1 MGYLD
6 NSSVT
11 IDAILTIKG
20 RELLSKGGN
29 NFNITQF
36 ALGDDEIDYTL
47 WNTDHP
53 LGTAYYGTIIENMPI
68 LEAVPDET
76 QALRSKLVTLK
87 KATQKIPVVS
97 AGGATTFNLINAQ
110 QQTIKPSTI
119 NIPGANSQKGYTC
132 IVSDNTI
139 LGLSIIQT
147 VPGMSTQVSD
157 VYDTMNTDAHS
168 ISAVGFQFQIF
179 AKGSVDEDKKATVTI
194 IGNETGGSVT
204 IQVIVKKITAKG

>member
-20 RELLSKGGN
+20 RELLAQGGN
-29 NFNITQF
+29 KFNITQF

-87 KATQKIPVVS
+87 KTTQKIPVVS
-97 AGGATTFNLINAQ
+97 VAGTTTIELQ
-110 QQTIKPSTI
+110 DTGTSTLSPQTL
-119 NIPGANSQKGYTC
+119 NITGANSQMGYTC

-139 LGLSIIQT
+139 LGLT
-147 VPGMSTQVSD
+147 VTKSAPGMSSQVSD
-157 VYDTMNTDAHS
+157 AYNMMNQDAHS
-168 ISAVGFQFQIF
+168 ISAVGFEFKIQGVASI
-179 AKGSVDEDKKATVTI
+179 AEDKKATVTI

-204 IQVIVKKITAKG
+204 IQVTVKKKTL

>member
-20 RELLSKGGN
+20 RELLAQGDSAFK
-29 NFNITQF
+29 ITQF

-53 LGTAYYGTIIENMPI
+53 LGTAYFGTIIENMPI

-76 QALRSKLVTLK
+76 QALRSKLVTLAK
-87 KATQKIPVVS
+87 GTQKIPVVS
-97 AGGATTFNLINAQ
+97 VNGSTTIELQDNATSILAP
-110 QQTIKPSTI
+110 QTL
-119 NIPGANSQKGYTC
+119 NIAGANSQMGYTC

-139 LGLSIIQT
+139 LGLKVETSAA
-147 VPGMSTQVSD
+147 GMSSQVSET
-157 VYDTMNTDAHS
+157 YISLNQDAHS
-168 ISAVGFQFQIF
+168 ISAVGFSFKIQGK
-179 AKGSVDEDKKATVTI
+179 ASADGDKKATVTI

-204 IQVIVKKITAKG
+204 IQVTVKKKTL